1 MARLGIDALSR
12 VTDPMRRTLIAG
24 HERACNIFLLLVGE
38 TEYPVQTRSSGSLL
52 ARTIRALALPALLG
66 TMGLASCAQNQVK
79 VESAWQG
86 NASRGQTF
94 TRVLVV
100 GASPDIDARCSF
112 EWATVAHLRSE
123 TVQAVASCDSMS
135 LKEPLT
141 RETIERAVAKL
152 GADSVL
158 ATSLVAVKYSEQE
171 GGGSSTRGA
180 GYYKAAD
187 SGPVAVVTGPYYG
200 YYGGY
205 GVSDANVIYGAYQTA
220 EPLTAITGQ
229 AHVSTRLYETGGK
242 TLVYSL
248 DTKIK
253 AHDLESHASGLAIV
267 GAAIADRLRR
277 DGLIR

>member
-1 MARLGIDALSR
+1 MNAQTFGSFQARAISVTRLLTVVGAICLS
-12 VTDPMRRTLIAG
+12 
-24 HERACNIFLLLVGE
+24 
-38 TEYPVQTRSSGSLL
+38 
-52 ARTIRALALPALLG
+52 
-66 TMGLASCAQNQVK
+66 SCAQNEVR
-79 VESAWQG
+79 VESAWSD
-86 NASRGQTF
+86 NVAHNQTF

-100 GASPDIDARCSF
+100 GVSPDIDARCAF
-112 EWATVAHLRSE
+112 EWGTVTHIRSK

-141 RETIERAVAKL
+141 RETIEHTVAKL

-187 SGPVAVVTGPYYG
+187 SGPVAVVTGGYYGG

-205 GVSDANVIYGAYQTA
+205 GVSDANVIYGAYETA
-220 EPLTAITGQ
+220 PPLTSITGQ
-229 AHVSTRLYETGGK
+229 AHVSTHLYEASGK

-248 DTKIK
+248 DTKVR

-277 DGLIR
+277 DGLIH

>member
-1 MARLGIDALSR
+1 MHTDIFGNLRAR
-12 VTDPMRRTLIAG
+12 VTP
-24 HERACNIFLLLVGE
+24 FLPLL
-38 TEYPVQTRSSGSLL
+38 
-52 ARTIRALALPALLG
+52 ALLG
-66 TMGLASCAQNQVK
+66 VACLASCAQNQVK
-79 VESAWQG
+79 VESAWQE
-86 NASRGQTF
+86 NAQRSQTF

-100 GASPDIDARCSF
+100 GASPDIDARCAF
-112 EWATVAHLRSE
+112 EWAMVAHVRSE

-141 RETIERAVAKL
+141 RETIERTVATL

-180 GYYKAAD
+180 GYYKAAA
-187 SGPVAVVTGPYYG
+187 SGPVAVVTGPYYGG

-205 GVSDANVIYGAYQTA
+205 GVSDANVIYGSYQTA
-220 EPLTAITGQ
+220 EPLTSITGE
-229 AHVSTRLYETGGK
+229 AHVSTHLYEAAGK

-267 GAAIADRLRR
+267 GAAVADRLRR
-277 DGLIR
+277 DGLIH